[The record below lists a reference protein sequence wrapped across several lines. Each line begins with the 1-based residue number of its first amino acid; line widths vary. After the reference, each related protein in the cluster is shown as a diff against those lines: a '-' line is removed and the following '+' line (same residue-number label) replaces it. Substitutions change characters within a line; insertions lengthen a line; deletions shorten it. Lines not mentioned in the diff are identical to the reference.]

1 MNHPFSRIAFTA
13 VDRPSMERQI
23 NAAVESL
30 RIWGLQRRRGI
41 LVTRHSHDS
50 FSVEL
55 SDAVPVGITCE
66 SWAHQ
71 AA

>member
-1 MNHPFSRIAFTA
+1 MTSPDHRIAFTA

-30 RIWGLQRRRGI
+30 RSWGLQRRRGI

-55 SDAVPVGITCE
+55 SDAVPVGLTCE
-66 SWAHQ
+66 SWGRQ